1 MIEQL
6 QSLMKALEAGSYNAA
21 PGQLAQGASLMV
33 EDLSPVMHNVT
44 FDDSHIKLQKM
55 LPSKDVKSQ
64 LHQFNRQL
72 DYGIFG
78 GSAQFE
84 GGIGEEDTSN
94 YVRAVVPM
102 AYYSTTRRVTV
113 AANMIGA
120 FDGVKAEDRAAADAA
135 MKLAGDIEFDSFRG
149 QADFSNMGVFDG
161 NPLAVAKLP
170 NMIGLDQQVRQSDG
184 QLNTQDLMFAEFGSN
199 QTVVLSVGGT
209 LTQSVIEDSS
219 VRSAMNMGAADRLVL
234 DPISLSAY
242 NKIAY
247 AKERIMLAGSAQEA
261 TGAHLRTQWTSS
273 AVVSL
278 EASRFLS
285 GKTAPARP
293 RSGSPA
299 APSIA
304 VSDLGAAGSLLQT
317 GSYAYYV
324 TSASI
329 RGESYPSLSASQAVT
344 AGDKVQIVITANSGG
359 GSSAQYFNVYRSDLN
374 GTASVAKFIGK
385 VAVNAAGTGAT
396 FIDLGNRQPGSVTG
410 YLVQANTMGFA
421 QLAPYSKLK
430 LAVSDLSL
438 PEAHFRFLSLAA
450 YQPRKNV
457 LLENITGQL
466 APNNPSIY

>member
-1 MIEQL
+1 
-6 QSLMKALEAGSYNAA
+6 MKALEAGSYNAA
-21 PGQLAQGASLMV
+21 PGQLAQGAALMV
-33 EDLSPVMHNVT
+33 EDLSPVMQNVT

-94 YVRAVVPM
+94 YVRAVVPI

-113 AANMIGA
+113 AANLIGA

-135 MKLAGDIEFDSFRG
+135 MKLAGDIEFDLFRG
-149 QADFSNMGVFDG
+149 QSDFSNAGVFDG
-161 NPLAVAKLP
+161 NPLAVAKVP
-170 NMIGLDQQVRQSDG
+170 NMIGVDQQVRQSDA
-184 QLNTQDLMFAEFGSN
+184 QSNTQDLMFAEFGSD
-199 QTVVLSVGGT
+199 QTVVLSAGGT
-209 LTQSVIEDSS
+209 LTQSIIEDSS

-242 NKIAY
+242 NKIAH

-273 AVVSL
+273 AIVSL

-285 GKTAPARP
+285 GKTRPARS
-293 RSGSPA
+293 RAG
-299 APSIA
+299 APNAPTIA
-304 VSDLGAAGSLLQT
+304 VADGGAAGSLLTAAVYQ
-317 GSYAYYV
+317 YYV
-324 TSASI
+324 TAVSM
-329 RGESYPSLSASQAVT
+329 RGESSPSAAAAVT
-344 AGDKVQIVITANSGG
+344 VAADGDKVNVTITAAAG
-359 GSSAQYFNVYRSDLN
+359 AQYYNVYRSAA
-374 GTASVAKFIGK
+374 GGSAASAKFIGRI
-385 VAVNAAGTGAT
+385 AQGAGNPV
-396 FIDLGNRQPGSVTG
+396 FVDLGNRQPGSVTG
-410 YLVQANTMGFA
+410 FLIQGNTMGIA

-430 LAVSDLSL
+430 LAVNDLSL
-438 PEAHFRFLSLAA
+438 PEAHFRFLSLAM

-457 LLENITGQL
+457 LIENITGQL
-466 APNNPSIY
+466 S

>member
-6 QSLMKALEAGSYNAA
+6 QGLMKALEAGSY
-21 PGQLAQGASLMV
+21 LASPDRLVQGAALMI
-33 EDLSPVMHNVT
+33 EDMSPVMQNVT
-44 FDDSHIKLQKM
+44 FDDSHIKLQKV

-84 GGIGEEDTSN
+84 GGVGEEDTSN

-113 AANMIGA
+113 ASNMIGA
-120 FDGVKAEDRAAADAA
+120 FDGTKAEDRASADAA

-149 QADFSNMGVFDG
+149 QADFSNMGVFNG
-161 NPLAVAKLP
+161 NPLAVAKVP
-170 NMIGLDQQVRQSDG
+170 NMIGVDQQVRQSDA
-184 QLNTQDLMFAEFGSN
+184 QSNTQDLMFAEFGSD

-209 LTQSVIEDSS
+209 LTQSIIEDSS
-219 VRSAMNMGAADRLVL
+219 VRSAMNMGAADRLIL

-242 NKIAY
+242 NKIAH

-273 AVVSL
+273 AIVSL
-278 EASRFLS
+278 EGSRFLS
-285 GKTAPARP
+285 GKTRPARA

-299 APSIA
+299 APA
-304 VSDLGAAGSLLQT
+304 VPTLADAGAAGSLLSAGT
-317 GSYAYYV
+317 YWYYV
-324 TSASI
+324 TSVSM
-329 RGESYPSLSASQAVT
+329 RGESYPSPAASVAVLV
-344 AGDKVQIVITANSGG
+344 AGDQVNVTITSAA
-359 GSSAQYFNVYRSDLN
+359 SAQYYNVYRSAV
-374 GTASVAKFIGK
+374 GGSASSAKFIGRI
-385 VAVNAAGTGAT
+385 AQGNGNPI

-410 YLVQANTMGFA
+410 FLIQGNTMGFA

-430 LAVSDLSL
+430 LAVQDLSL

-466 APNNPSIY
+466 IPGAGY

>member
-21 PGQLAQGASLMV
+21 PGQLAQGAALMV

-113 AANMIGA
+113 AANYIGA

-149 QADFSNMGVFDG
+149 QSDFSNAGVFDG
-161 NPLAVAKLP
+161 NPLAVAKVP
-170 NMIGLDQQVRQSDG
+170 NMIGLDQQVRQSDS
-184 QLNTQDLMFAEFGSN
+184 QQNTQDLMFAEYGSD

-242 NKIAY
+242 NKIAH

-285 GKTAPARP
+285 GKTRPARP

-299 APSIA
+299 APTFTIA
-304 VSDLGAAGSLLQT
+304 DGGPAGSLLQT

-324 TSASI
+324 TAVTM
-329 RGESYPSLSASQAVT
+329 RGESLPSAAQTQAVT
-344 AGDKVQIVITANSGG
+344 AGDKVTLTITGTG
-359 GSSAQYFNVYRSDLN
+359 QYYCVYRSDLG
-374 GTASVAKFIGK
+374 GTAAVAKFIGK
-385 VAVNAAGTGAT
+385 VAANGAGSGAT
-396 FIDLGNRQPGSVTG
+396 FTDLGNRQPGSVTG
-410 YLVQANTMGFA
+410 FLVQANTMGFG

-457 LLENITGQL
+457 ILENITGQL
-466 APNNPSIY
+466 APNNPT

>member
-21 PGQLAQGASLMV
+21 PGQLAQGAALMV
-33 EDLSPVMHNVT
+33 EDLSPVMQNVT

-113 AANMIGA
+113 AANLIGA
-120 FDGVKAEDRAAADAA
+120 FDGVKAEDRAASDAA
-135 MKLAGDIEFDSFRG
+135 MKLAGDIEFDLFRG
-149 QADFSNMGVFDG
+149 QSDFSNAGVFDG
-161 NPLAVAKLP
+161 NPLAVAKVP
-170 NMIGLDQQVRQSDG
+170 NMIGVDQQVRQSDA
-184 QLNTQDLMFAEFGSN
+184 QSNTQDLMFAEFGSD
-199 QTVVLSVGGT
+199 QTVVLSAGGT
-209 LTQSVIEDSS
+209 LTQSIIEDSS

-242 NKIAY
+242 NKIAH

-261 TGAHLRTQWTSS
+261 TGAHLRTQWTSA

-285 GKTAPARP
+285 GKTRPARSRAGSPVAPA
-293 RSGSPA
+293 
-299 APSIA
+299 IA
-304 VSDLGAAGSLLQT
+304 TADAGAAGSLLAAAT
-317 GSYAYYV
+317 YNYYV
-324 TSASI
+324 TSVSM
-329 RGESYPSLSASQAVT
+329 RGESAPSTASAQAVAT
-344 AGDKVQIVITANSGG
+344 AGNAVTVTITAAAG
-359 GSSAQYFNVYRSDLN
+359 AQYYNVYRSEA
-374 GTASVAKFIGK
+374 GGSAASAKFIGRI
-385 VAVNAAGTGAT
+385 AQGAGNPV
-396 FIDLGNRQPGSVTG
+396 FRDLGNRQPGSVTG
-410 YLVQANTMGFA
+410 FLIQGNTMGIA

-430 LAVSDLSL
+430 LAVNDLSL
-438 PEAHFRFLSLAA
+438 PEAHFRFLSLAM

-457 LLENITGQL
+457 LIENITGQL
-466 APNNPSIY
+466 S

>member
-1 MIEQL
+1 MVEQL
-6 QSLMKALEAGSYNAA
+6 QSLMKALEAGSYLAA
-21 PGQLAQGASLMV
+21 PDRLAQGAALMI
-33 EDLSPVMHNVT
+33 EDLSPVMQNVT
-44 FDDSHIKLQKM
+44 YDDSHIKLQKM

-84 GGIGEEDTSN
+84 GGVGEEDTST

-120 FDGVKAEDRAAADAA
+120 FDGQKAEDRAAADAA

-149 QADFSNMGVFDG
+149 QSDFSDAGVFDG
-161 NPLAVAKLP
+161 NPSVVAKVP
-170 NMIGLDQQVRQSDG
+170 NMIGVDQQVRQSDA
-184 QLNTQDLMFAEFGSN
+184 QSNTQDLMFAEFGSD

-209 LTQSVIEDSS
+209 LTQSIIEDSS

-242 NKIAY
+242 NKIAH

-273 AVVSL
+273 AIVSL

-285 GKTAPARP
+285 GKTRPARA
-293 RSGSPA
+293 RAGSPA
-299 APSIA
+299 APGVLTVTDA
-304 VSDLGAAGSLLQT
+304 GAAGSLLSA
-317 GSYAYYV
+317 GLYWYYV
-324 TSASI
+324 TAVSM
-329 RGESYPSLSASQAVT
+329 RGESYPSAAVSQTLAA
-344 AGDKVQIVITANSGG
+344 AGDKMTVAWTAVSG
-359 GSSAQYFNVYRSDLN
+359 AQYYNVYRS
-374 GTASVAKFIGK
+374 GAGGSASSAKFIGK
-385 VAVNAAGTGAT
+385 IAQGSGNPT
-396 FIDLGNRQPGSVTG
+396 FIDLGNRQPGSITG
-410 YLVQANTMGFA
+410 FLIQGNTMGFA

-430 LAVSDLSL
+430 LAVNDLSL
-438 PEAHFRFLSLAA
+438 PEAHFRFLSLAL

-466 APNNPSIY
+466 IPGGG

>member
-21 PGQLAQGASLMV
+21 PGQLAQGAALMV
-33 EDLSPVMHNVT
+33 EDLSPVMQNVT

-72 DYGIFG
+72 DYGVFG

-113 AANMIGA
+113 AANLIGA

-135 MKLAGDIEFDSFRG
+135 MKLAGDIEFDLFRG
-149 QADFSNMGVFDG
+149 QSDFSSNGAFDG
-161 NPLAVAKLP
+161 NPLAVAKMP
-170 NMIGLDQQVRQSDG
+170 NLVGLDQQVRESDAS
-184 QLNTQDLMFAEFGSN
+184 QNTQDLMFAEYGSD
-199 QTVVLSVGGT
+199 QTVVLSAGGT
-209 LTQSVIEDSS
+209 LTQSVIEDSA

-242 NKIAY
+242 NKIAH

-285 GKTAPARP
+285 GKTRPARA
-293 RSGSPA
+293 RAGSPA
-299 APSIA
+299 SPSIA
-304 VSDLGAAGSLLQT
+304 LADAGAAASLLEAGAYT
-317 GSYAYYV
+317 YYV
-324 TSASI
+324 TAVSI
-329 RGESYPSLSASQAVT
+329 RGESLPSNAPAQTIAAGNKITVT
-344 AGDKVQIVITANSGG
+344 ITPAAG
-359 GSSAQYFNVYRSDLN
+359 AQYYNVYRSDV
-374 GTASVAKFIGK
+374 GGSAASAKFIGK
-385 VAVNAAGTGAT
+385 TSSANLVFT
-396 FIDLGNRQPGSVTG
+396 DLGNRQPGSVTG
-410 YLVQANTMGFA
+410 FLIQANTMGIA

-438 PEAHFRFLSLAA
+438 PEAHFRFLSLAV

-457 LLENITGQL
+457 LIENITGQL
-466 APNNPSIY
+466 SAN

>member
-21 PGQLAQGASLMV
+21 PGQLVQGAALMV
-33 EDLSPVMHNVT
+33 EDLSPVMQNVT
-44 FDDSHIKLQKM
+44 FEDSHIKLQKL

-94 YVRAVVPM
+94 FVRAIVPM

-113 AANMIGA
+113 AANLIGA
-120 FDGVKAEDRAAADAA
+120 FDGVKAEDRSAADAA
-135 MKLAGDIEFDSFRG
+135 MKLAGDIEFDAFRG
-149 QADFSNMGVFDG
+149 QSDFSNVGVFDG
-161 NPLAVAKLP
+161 NPLAIAKMP
-170 NMIGLDQQVRQSDG
+170 NMLGVDQQIRQSDA
-184 QLNTQDLMFAEFGSN
+184 QQNTQDLMFAEYGSD

-209 LTQSVIEDSS
+209 LTQSVIEDGS

-242 NKIAY
+242 NKIAH

-285 GKTAPARP
+285 GKTRPARA
-293 RSGSPA
+293 RQGSPA

-304 VSDLGAAGSLLQT
+304 LANAGAAGSLLET

-324 TSASI
+324 TACSI
-329 RGESYPSLSASQAVT
+329 RGESLPSAAATIAVV
-344 AGDKVQIVITANSGG
+344 AGDRVNVTITGAG
-359 GSSAQYFNVYRSDLN
+359 AYFNVYRSDLN
-374 GTASVAKFIGK
+374 GSAASAKFIGK
-385 VAVNAAGTGAT
+385 VAGSGAGAV
-396 FIDLGNRQPGSVTG
+396 FADLGNRQPGSVTG
-410 YLVQANTMGFA
+410 FLIQANTMGFA
-421 QLAPYSKLK
+421 QLSPYSKLK

-466 APNNPSIY
+466 SS

>member
-6 QSLMKALEAGSYNAA
+6 NSLMKALEAGSYNAA
-21 PGQLAQGASLMV
+21 PGQLVQGAALMV

-72 DYGIFG
+72 DYGVFG

-94 YVRAVVPM
+94 YVRAIVPM

-113 AANMIGA
+113 AANYIGA
-120 FDGVKAEDRAAADAA
+120 FDGVKAEDRSAADAA
-135 MKLAGDIEFDSFRG
+135 MKLAGDIEFDAFRG
-149 QADFSNMGVFDG
+149 QSDFSNAGVFDG

-170 NMIGLDQQVRQSDG
+170 NMIGVDQQVRQSDA
-184 QLNTQDLMFAEFGSN
+184 QQNTQDLMFAEYGSD

-209 LTQSVIEDSS
+209 LTQSSIEDSS

-242 NKIAY
+242 NKIAH

-285 GKTAPARP
+285 GKTRPARA

-299 APSIA
+299 APSISLA
-304 VSDLGAAGSLLQT
+304 DGGAAGSLLS
-317 GSYAYYV
+317 GAYAYYATGV
-324 TSASI
+324 TM
-329 RGESYPSLSASQAVT
+329 RGESLPSASSSQTVAAGNKITVT
-344 AGDKVQIVITANSGG
+344 ITG
-359 GSSAQYFNVYRSDLN
+359 SAQYFNIYRSDV
-374 GTASVAKFIGK
+374 GGSAAVAKFVGK
-385 VAVNAAGTGAT
+385 VTINSAGTGAVFT
-396 FIDLGNRQPGSVTG
+396 DLGNRNPGAVTG
-410 YLVQANTMGFA
+410 FLIQGNTMGFA
-421 QLAPYSKLK
+421 QLAPYSTLK

-438 PEAHFRFLSLAA
+438 PAAHFKFLSLAA

-466 APNNPSIY
+466 AINNPT

>member
-1 MIEQL
+1 MVEQL

-21 PGQLAQGASLMV
+21 PGQLAQGAALMV
-33 EDLSPVMHNVT
+33 EDLSPVMQNVT

-113 AANMIGA
+113 AANLIGA
-120 FDGVKAEDRAAADAA
+120 FDGVKAEDRAASDAA
-135 MKLAGDIEFDSFRG
+135 MKLAGDIEFDLFRG
-149 QADFSNMGVFDG
+149 QSDFSNGGVFDG
-161 NPLAVAKLP
+161 NPLAVAKVP
-170 NMIGLDQQVRQSDG
+170 NMIGVDQQVRQSDA
-184 QLNTQDLMFAEFGSN
+184 QSNTQDLMFAEFGSD
-199 QTVVLSVGGT
+199 QTVVLSAGGT
-209 LTQSVIEDSS
+209 LTQSIIEDSS

-242 NKIAY
+242 NKIAH

-273 AVVSL
+273 AIVSL

-285 GKTAPARP
+285 GKTRPARSRAGSPPAPA
-293 RSGSPA
+293 
-299 APSIA
+299 IA
-304 VSDLGAAGSLLQT
+304 TADAGAAGSLLAAAT
-317 GSYAYYV
+317 YNYYV
-324 TSASI
+324 TSVNM
-329 RGESYPSLSASQAVT
+329 RGESTPSTASAQAVAT
-344 AGDKVQIVITANSGG
+344 AGNRVTVTITAAAG
-359 GSSAQYFNVYRSDLN
+359 AQYYNVYRSDA
-374 GTASVAKFIGK
+374 GGSAASAKFIGRI
-385 VAVNAAGTGAT
+385 AQGAGNPV
-396 FIDLGNRQPGSVTG
+396 FSDLGNRQPGSVTG
-410 YLVQANTMGFA
+410 FLIQGNTMGIA

-430 LAVSDLSL
+430 LAVNDLSL
-438 PEAHFRFLSLAA
+438 PEAHFRFLSLAM

-457 LLENITGQL
+457 LIENITGQL
-466 APNNPSIY
+466 S

>member
-21 PGQLAQGASLMV
+21 PGQLAQGAALMV
-33 EDLSPVMHNVT
+33 EDLSPVMQNVT
-44 FDDSHIKLQKM
+44 FDDSHIKLQKL

-120 FDGVKAEDRAAADAA
+120 FDGQKAEDRAAADAA
-135 MKLAGDIEFDSFRG
+135 MKLAGDIEFDLFRG
-149 QADFSNMGVFDG
+149 QSDFSNAGLFDG
-161 NPLAVAKLP
+161 NPLAVAKVP
-170 NMIGLDQQVRQSDG
+170 NMIGLDQQVRQSDA
-184 QLNTQDLMFAEFGSN
+184 QSNTQDLMFAEYGSD
-199 QTVVLSVGGT
+199 QTVVLSAGGT
-209 LTQSVIEDSS
+209 LTQSIIEDAA
-219 VRSAMNMGAADRLVL
+219 VRSAMNLGSADRLIL

-242 NKIAY
+242 NKIAH

-273 AVVSL
+273 AIVSL

-285 GKTAPARP
+285 GKTRPARS
-293 RSGSPA
+293 RAGSPA
-299 APSIA
+299 APAIA
-304 VSDLGAAGSLLQT
+304 TADAGAAGSLLE
-317 GSYAYYV
+317 
-324 TSASI
+324 ASTYTYFATAVNE
-329 RGESYPSLSASQAVT
+329 RGESLAGAASAQAVAL
-344 AGDKVQIVITANSGG
+344 AGNAVTVTITAVSG
-359 GSSAQYFNVYRSDLN
+359 AKYYNVYRSAAGGN
-374 GTASVAKFIGK
+374 AASAKFIGRIAQG
-385 VAVNAAGTGAT
+385 VGNPV
-396 FIDLGNRQPGSVTG
+396 FRDLGNRSPGAVTG
-410 YLVQANTMGFA
+410 FLIQANTLGIA

-457 LLENITGQL
+457 LVENIDGQL
-466 APNNPSIY
+466 AS

>member
-21 PGQLAQGASLMV
+21 PGQLQQGAALMV

-55 LPSKDVKSQ
+55 LPSKDVKST
-64 LHQFNRQL
+64 LHQFDRQL

-102 AYYSTTRRVTV
+102 AFYSTTRRVTV
-113 AANMIGA
+113 AANLVGTV
-120 FDGVKAEDRAAADAA
+120 DGVKAEDRAAADAA
-135 MKLAGDIEFDSFRG
+135 MKLAGDIEFDCFRG
-149 QADFSNMGVFDG
+149 QSDFSNAGVFDG
-161 NPLAVAKLP
+161 NPLAVAKVP
-170 NMIGLDQQVRQSDG
+170 NMVGLDQQVRQSDA
-184 QLNTQDLMFAEFGSN
+184 QQNTQDLMFAEYGSD
-199 QTVVLSVGGT
+199 QTVVISAGGV
-209 LTQSVIEDSS
+209 LTQSVIEDSA
-219 VRSAMNMGAADRLVL
+219 VRSAMNMGAADRLIL

-242 NKIAY
+242 NKIAH

-285 GKTAPARP
+285 GKTRPARARGGSPNAPAITLADVATQ
-293 RSGSPA
+293 GT
-299 APSIA
+299 
-304 VSDLGAAGSLLQT
+304 LLQT
-317 GSYAYYV
+317 GTYTYYATAV
-324 TSASI
+324 SI
-329 RGESYPSLSASQAVT
+329 RGESMPSAAASQAVN
-344 AGDKVQIVITANSGG
+344 AGDKVTVTVTPVSG
-359 GSSAQYFNVYRSDLN
+359 AQYYNIYRSDVA
-374 GTASVAKFIGK
+374 GSAASAKFIGRI
-385 VAVNAAGTGAT
+385 AQGAGSPVFA
-396 FIDLGNRQPGSVTG
+396 DLGNRQPGSITG
-410 YLVQANTMGFA
+410 FLIQGNTMGLA

-430 LAVSDLSL
+430 LAVNELSI

-450 YQPRKNV
+450 YTPRKNV
-457 LLENITGQL
+457 LVENITGQL
-466 APNNPSIY
+466 SPNQGI

>member
-21 PGQLAQGASLMV
+21 PGQLAQGAALMV
-33 EDLSPVMHNVT
+33 EDLSPVMQNVT

-113 AANMIGA
+113 AANLIGA

-135 MKLAGDIEFDSFRG
+135 MKLAGDIEFDLFRG
-149 QADFSNMGVFDG
+149 QSDFSNAGVFDG
-161 NPLAVAKLP
+161 NPLAVAKVP
-170 NMIGLDQQVRQSDG
+170 NLIGVDQQVRQSDA
-184 QLNTQDLMFAEFGSN
+184 QSNTQDLMFAEFGSD
-199 QTVVLSVGGT
+199 QTVVLSAGGT
-209 LTQSVIEDSS
+209 LTQSIIEDSS
-219 VRSAMNMGAADRLVL
+219 VRSAMNMGAADRLIL

-242 NKIAY
+242 NKIAH

-261 TGAHLRTQWTSS
+261 SGAHLRTQWTSS
-273 AVVSL
+273 AIVSL

-285 GKTAPARP
+285 GKTRPARSRAGSPVAPAIVT
-293 RSGSPA
+293 A
-299 APSIA
+299 DA
-304 VSDLGAAGSLLQT
+304 GAAGSLLAAAT
-317 GSYAYYV
+317 YNYYV
-324 TSASI
+324 TSVNM
-329 RGESYPSLSASQAVT
+329 RGESAPSTASAQAVAA
-344 AGDKVQIVITANSGG
+344 AGNKVTVTITAASG
-359 GSSAQYFNVYRSDLN
+359 AQYYNIYRSDA
-374 GTASVAKFIGK
+374 GGSAASAKFIGRI
-385 VAVNAAGTGAT
+385 AQAAGNPVFT
-396 FIDLGNRQPGSVTG
+396 DLGNRQPGSVTG
-410 YLVQANTMGFA
+410 FLIQGNTMGIA

-430 LAVSDLSL
+430 LAVNDLSL
-438 PEAHFRFLSLAA
+438 PEAHFRFLSLAM

-457 LLENITGQL
+457 LVENITGQL
-466 APNNPSIY
+466 S

>member
-113 AANMIGA
+113 AANMTGA

-135 MKLAGDIEFDSFRG
+135 IKLAGDIEFDAFRG
-149 QADFSNMGVFDG
+149 QSDFSNGGVFDG
-161 NPLAVAKLP
+161 NPGATAKVP
-170 NMIGLDQQVRQSDG
+170 NMIGVDQQVRQSDS
-184 QLNTQDLMFAEFGSN
+184 QQNTQDLMFAEYGSD

-242 NKIAY
+242 NKIAH

-285 GKTAPARP
+285 GKTRPARP
-293 RSGSPA
+293 RGGSPA
-299 APSIA
+299 APTIT
-304 VSDLGAAGSLLQT
+304 VSDAGAAGSLLQT
-317 GSYAYYV
+317 GNYAYFV
-324 TSASI
+324 TACSM
-329 RGESYPSLSASQAVT
+329 RGESVPSLSSTQAVT
-344 AGDKVQIVITANSGG
+344 AGDKVQIVIVGP
-359 GSSAQYFNVYRSDLN
+359 AQYYNVYRSDLN
-374 GTASVAKFIGK
+374 GTAAVAKFIGK
-385 VAVNAAGTGAT
+385 VAVNATGAGAT
-396 FIDLGNRQPGSVTG
+396 FYDLGNRQPGSITG
-410 YLVQANTMGFA
+410 FLVQGNTMGFA
-421 QLAPYSKLK
+421 QLSPYSKLK

-466 APNNPSIY
+466 QPNNPT